1 MASAEENLKA
11 AFAGESQANRKYLAY
26 AEKADA
32 DGFPQA
38 ARLFRAAAA
47 AETVHAHTHLR
58 ALGGIGSTQDNL
70 KDAIDGE
77 THEYTAMYPEML
89 EGAQSEGHSAAERS
103 FNFALEVEKTHGI
116 LYREMLEGLDKA
128 GKEEYAYYVCP
139 VCGHT
144 VGKQAPDTCPVCG
157 TKGEKFK
164 RID

>member
-1 MASAEENLKA
+1 MATAEENLKA

-47 AETVHAHTHLR
+47 AETVHAHSHLR
-58 ALGGIGSTQDNL
+58 ALGAIGSTKDNL

-89 EGAQSEGHSAAERS
+89 EGARAEGHSAAERS
-103 FNFALEVEKTHGI
+103 FNYALEVEKTHGK
-116 LYREMLEGLDKA
+116 LYREMLEGLDTA

-144 VGKQAPDTCPVCG
+144 VGKQAPDTCPVCN
-157 TKGEKFK
+157 TKGELFK
-164 RID
+164 KID